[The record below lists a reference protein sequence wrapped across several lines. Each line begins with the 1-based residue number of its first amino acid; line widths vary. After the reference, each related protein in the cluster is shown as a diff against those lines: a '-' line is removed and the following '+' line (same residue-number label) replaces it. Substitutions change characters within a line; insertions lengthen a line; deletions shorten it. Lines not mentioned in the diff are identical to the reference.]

1 MTDVTNQQ
9 PYSSAENGSLPDIV
23 REPPSNFW
31 LAAEAP
37 RVVAEGAALVGLWP
51 LMRRLPRGDGHTVLV
66 LPGFGA
72 DDMST
77 APLRQCLTRFG
88 YDAHGWGLGV
98 NLGGGTIKREAIRD
112 VADKL
117 YERSGQPITL
127 IGHSLGGIF
136 ARELTRAR
144 PFQYRQ
150 VITLGSPFAHGGM
163 VANNVTLLME
173 SVMGNAP
180 PEISEGAKRR
190 LESPPPVPTTAIFS
204 KRDGVVPWRT
214 CMQDLDA
221 KGARQ
226 AENVEVPGSH
236 TGLIVNPAVLYVL
249 ADRLRQ
255 PHYGWQPFAPRGI
268 SGMLYKRLSAL
279 VTI

>member
-1 MTDVTNQQ
+1 MVQQ
-9 PYSSAENGSLPDIV
+9 ADYKTGSLPDIR
-23 REPPSNFW
+23 REPPSQLL

-37 RVVAEGAALVGLWP
+37 RLVAEGAALLGLWP
-51 LMRRLPRGDGHTVLV
+51 LLRRLPKGDGHTVLI

-77 APLRQCLTRFG
+77 APLRQCLNRFG
-88 YDAHGWGLGV
+88 YEAHGWGLGV
-98 NLGGGTIKREAIRD
+98 NLGGGTVRREAVRE

-127 IGHSLGGIF
+127 IGHSLGGIY

-150 VITLGSPFAHGGM
+150 VITLGSPFSHGGI

-180 PEISEGAKRR
+180 PEISEGAKHR
-190 LESPPPVPTTAIFS
+190 LASAPPVPTTAIYS
-204 KRDGVVPWRT
+204 KRDGVVPWQS
-214 CMQDLDA
+214 CLQDLKA
-221 KGARQ
+221 KGAAGR
-226 AENVEVPGSH
+226 AENIEVPGSH

-255 PHYGWQPFAPRGI
+255 PHYSWQPFQPRGI

-279 VTI
+279 VNI